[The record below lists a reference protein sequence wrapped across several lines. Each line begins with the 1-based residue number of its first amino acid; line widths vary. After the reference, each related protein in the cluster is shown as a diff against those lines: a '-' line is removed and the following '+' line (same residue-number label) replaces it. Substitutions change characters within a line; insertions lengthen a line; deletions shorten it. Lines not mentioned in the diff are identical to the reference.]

1 MFPQY
6 QTISEFIMRVFI
18 IDDNQIDLLISRK
31 LLLKS
36 NADIDVKEYSQAQKA
51 LQEIQS
57 SEDDRPDIILLDL
70 NMPTMDGWGFLDGLK
85 AAQIQSGFKVYVLT
99 SSLDDRDRTR
109 AQNYAVVE
117 GYLTKPL
124 NDTVIQGIIQ

>member
-1 MFPQY
+1 
-6 QTISEFIMRVFI
+6 MRVFI

-31 LLLKS
+31 LLLKNS
-36 NADIDVKEYSQAQKA
+36 ADTDVKEYSQAQAA
-51 LQEIQS
+51 LSDITANP
-57 SEDDRPDIILLDL
+57 EDVPNIILLDL

-85 AAQIQSGFKVYVLT
+85 KAGVQSGFKVYVLT

-109 AQNYAVVE
+109 AQNYQVVE

-124 NDTVIQGIIQ
+124 NDTVIQGILQ

>member
-1 MFPQY
+1 
-6 QTISEFIMRVFI
+6 MRVFI

-31 LLLKS
+31 LLLKNS
-36 NADIDVKEYSQAQKA
+36 AEIDVQEYSQAQKA
-51 LQEIQS
+51 LQDIQANQ
-57 SEDDRPDIILLDL
+57 DDKPDIILLDL

-85 AAQIQSGFKVYVLT
+85 DAHIQSGFKVYVLT

-109 AQNYAVVE
+109 AQKYQVVE

-124 NDTVIQGIIQ
+124 NDTVIQGILQ